1 MRGFKRK
8 KNSKNL
14 KNILYC
20 SLLPEKKKRQ
30 REKKKELGPKH
41 GVSPEKEKK
50 IKLVHL
56 TPAGKRPAID
66 GARNTAQASKQ
77 VQPMEPCTP
86 GRKQASKIQALD
98 HSPLNRQQA
107 SKSKALTTAHTA
119 ARKPAS
125 KSKA

>member
-1 MRGFKRK
+1 M
-8 KNSKNL
+8 
-14 KNILYC
+14 Y
-20 SLLPEKKKRQ
+20 LLKKK
-30 REKKKELGPKH
+30 
-41 GVSPEKEKK
+41 KK